1 MKNIVLSIVV
11 LMFSCSVFAQNGQ
24 GGLTTNDLNKIK
36 KAYQKEGSVNKA
48 LSKVIANNDI
58 RKLAIN
64 PNNKLNVNGEFSHK
78 VINKGI
84 TDQKQSG
91 RCWMFSGFNVLRN
104 EMIRNYNLGAF
115 ELSQNYL
122 FFYDQLEKSNL
133 FLSLIIKHKDE
144 ELTSKNNEWLLKNV
158 LSDGGTFCGVMDLV
172 TKYGVVPST
181 VVPETYNSNN
191 TSRIDNLITLKLKED
206 ALELRSMKSNWEN
219 RKIEMLAE
227 VYKMLVMAYGEPI
240 TEFTYT
246 LKDKDGKVIAN
257 NEKFTPKSF
266 YDKFIGIDLQNTYV
280 MLMNDPSRD
289 YYKLY
294 EIENDRHTM
303 DGHNWQFI
311 NLPIEDIKTCA
322 INSIKD
328 STLMYFSCDVG
339 KSLDADAGTLDL
351 NNFDYETLFGVKFG
365 MDKKQRIQTFASG
378 SSHAMTLMAVD
389 IDSTTNKTNKWM
401 VENSWGANSGYQG
414 HLIMTDEWFNEY
426 MFRLVVEK
434 KYVPQNILDI
444 LKQKPIMLPAW
455 DPMFSVEDA
464 NVNN

>member
-311 NLPIEDIKTCA
+311 NLPIENIKTCA

>member
-11 LMFSCSVFAQNGQ
+11 LLFSCSVFAQNGQ

-133 FLSLIIKHKDE
+133 FLSLIIKYKGE

-158 LSDGGTFCGVMDLV
+158 LSDGGTFCGIMDLV

>member
-11 LMFSCSVFAQNGQ
+11 LLFSCSVFAQNGQ

-36 KAYQKEGSVNKA
+36 KVYQKEGSVNKA

-389 IDSTTNKTNKWM
+389 IDSTTNKINKWM

-434 KYVPQNILDI
+434 KYAPQNILDI

>member
-11 LMFSCSVFAQNGQ
+11 LLFSCSVFAQNGQ

-133 FLSLIIKHKDE
+133 FLSLIIKYKGE

-246 LKDKDGKVIAN
+246 LKDKDGKVIVN

>member
-11 LMFSCSVFAQNGQ
+11 LLFSCSVFAQNGQ

-133 FLSLIIKHKDE
+133 FLSLIIKYKDE

>member
-11 LMFSCSVFAQNGQ
+11 LLFSCSVFAQNGQ

-104 EMIRNYNLGAF
+104 EMIKKYNLGAF

-158 LSDGGTFCGVMDLV
+158 LSDGGTFCGVIDLV

-191 TSRIDNLITLKLKED
+191 TSRIDNLIILKLKED

-266 YDKFIGIDLQNTYV
+266 YEKFIGIDLQNTYV

-378 SSHAMTLMAVD
+378 STHAMTLMAVD

-401 VENSWGANSGYQG
+401 VENSWGASSGYQG

-426 MFRLVVEK
+426 MFRVVVEK
-434 KYVPQNILDI
+434 KYVPQNILDV

>member
-11 LMFSCSVFAQNGQ
+11 LLFSCSVFAQNGQ

-36 KAYQKEGSVNKA
+36 KVYQKEGSVNKA

-389 IDSTTNKTNKWM
+389 IDSTTNKINKWM

>member
-11 LMFSCSVFAQNGQ
+11 LLFSCSVFAQNGQ

-133 FLSLIIKHKDE
+133 FLSLIIKYKGE